1 MAEEIKKSR
10 LQAAALDAFLSQSD
24 KPADEQIAINPAE
37 VGTQPSFEVEELEA
51 SIYDDL
57 SEEEKEIITK
67 QARAK
72 VAEQLKE
79 AKRKQFLNSEIAR
92 LKRKSKPGQ
101 EEVRCTVDLPGHSD
115 RIVLDGTH
123 YFHGVTY
130 NFTRDQY
137 NTVRDICARAWEHEH
152 EIGGANR
159 DVYRAP
165 MNAIITPNAM
175 TTGEGKPLPMIK
187 F

>member
-10 LQAAALDAFLSQSD
+10 LASAALDAFLSQAD
-24 KPADEQIAINPAE
+24 KPTSEQVAINPAD
-37 VGTQPSFEVEELEA
+37 VGAQPSFALDEIEA
-51 SIYDDL
+51 TMYDDL
-57 SEEEKEIITK
+57 SETEKEELTK
-67 QARAK
+67 IARAK
-72 VAEQLKE
+72 VAEQLRE
-79 AKRKQFLNSEIAR
+79 AKKKQFLNSEIAR
-92 LKRKSKPGQ
+92 LKRKAKPGQ
-101 EEVRCTVDLPGHSD
+101 EEIRFTIDLPGHAD

-130 NFTRDQY
+130 TFTRDAY
-137 NTVRDICARAWEHEH
+137 NSVNDICARAWEHEH
-152 EIGGANR
+152 EVGGANR

-165 MNAIITPNAM
+165 MNAIVSPHAM